1 MIPRMYAERFAHVG
15 HIDRRAKGITGL
27 TAFAGLA
34 IDRVGMR
41 LGVQ

>member
-1 MIPRMYAERFAHVG
+1 MIPQIYAERFAHVG
-15 HIDRRAKGITGL
+15 HIDRRAKDITGL
-27 TAFAGLA
+27 TTFTGLA